1 MIVCVRTCHGLTFG
15 VCGLVHDMPCT
26 RCTLSGRGGTHL
38 YYDGDVSR
46 SEKRNGK
53 PYCITNACTTWHL
66 WFFYKWQVRQSKSA
80 WQIFLSLRVRQSKS
94 AWQFFFVS
102 SGEWNGILLCT
113 ALLKQNWQSILEETK
128 HFLSYMM
135 NQARRLC
142 IQFSNQ
148 NSLKIEYI
156 HSQGFIGYPGNRVHR
171 DYDVIERHGS
181 SGFGLALP
189 FRCLHGADWTVQTY
203 VNYFLVPANC
213 LKSDSV

>member
-1 MIVCVRTCHGLTFG
+1 MESRIASTLARLGTCNFLKLGN
-15 VCGLVHDMPCT
+15 
-26 RCTLSGRGGTHL
+26 
-38 YYDGDVSR
+38 
-46 SEKRNGK
+46 RNQHEF
-53 PYCITNACTTWHL
+53 I
-66 WFFYKWQVRQSKSA
+66 
-80 WQIFLSLRVRQSKS
+80 
-94 AWQFFFVS
+94 VS
-102 SGEWNGILLCT
+102 SGETVFYCVLRFWRDQN
-113 ALLKQNWQSILEETK
+113 KKNWQSILEETK

-156 HSQGFIGYPGNRVHR
+156 HSQGFIGYPENRVHR